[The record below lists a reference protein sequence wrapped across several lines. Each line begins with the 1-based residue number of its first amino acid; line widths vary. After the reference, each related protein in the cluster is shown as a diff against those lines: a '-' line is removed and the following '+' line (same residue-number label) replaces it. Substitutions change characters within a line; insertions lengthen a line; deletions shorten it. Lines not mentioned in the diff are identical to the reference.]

1 MSDDM
6 RRLVM
11 AGKKLSRRGFL
22 KGSVVASTG
31 AAALSLEEQV
41 LLAKASEKPAAPA
54 PKDKGLPTGKIGKI
68 KITRLICGGNLIGGW
83 AHSRK
88 LKYVSSL
95 MNHYFTDEKIIETW
109 EICEANGIN
118 TAITVVDKRTNR
130 LLSKHWKNGGKIQW
144 IAQLRSRLQD
154 PTAEAKLAVDNG
166 AVGAFL
172 IGNEGDSWVKF
183 EKGLEGI
190 RKIVSFTKDKGLIA
204 GVGGHLANVPITCEK
219 EGIEPDFY
227 FKTINDVKYHC
238 ETPAKTIEFMK
249 KVKKPWIAYKVLGAG
264 VVSPTKGFKYALQN
278 GADFMCV
285 GMFDFQIKDDAQIVR
300 GIFAR
305 GVKRQRPWRG

>member
-1 MSDDM
+1 MP
-6 RRLVM
+6 R
-11 AGKKLSRRGFL
+11 KKLSRRGFL

-31 AAALSLEEQV
+31 AAALSLEERI
-41 LLAKASEKPAAPA
+41 LLAKASEKAAAPA
-54 PKDKGLPTGKIGKI
+54 PKDKPLPTGKIGKVQ
-68 KITRLICGGNLIGGW
+68 ITRLICGGNLIGGW

-88 LKYVSSL
+88 LIYVSSL
-95 MNHYFTDEKIIETW
+95 MNHYFTDEKIIETLQ
-109 EICEANGIN
+109 ICEANGIN
-118 TAITVVDKRTNR
+118 TIITVVDNRTNK
-130 LLSKHWKNGGKIQW
+130 LISKHWKNGGKIQW
-144 IAQLRSRLQD
+144 IAQLRSQLKD

-172 IGNEGDSWVKF
+172 IGNAGDGWVKNK
-183 EKGLEGI
+183 KGLDGI
-190 RKIVSFTKDKGLIA
+190 RAIVSFVKDKGLVA

-219 EGIEPDFY
+219 EKVDLDFH

-249 KVKKPWIAYKVLGAG
+249 NVKKPWIAYKVLGAG
-264 VVSPTKGFKYALQN
+264 VVSPTKGFKYALQG

-285 GMFDFQIKDDAQIVR
+285 GMFDFQIKDDAKIVR

-305 GVKRQRPWRG
+305 GLKRQRPWRG